1 VALNI
6 ILLVIIAIIMVLL
19 DLPGLLKIEKKNKIK
34 VLISYFLLLLTGFT
48 LGLLLILEREPV
60 SPTVIIER
68 MLNLILGIGL

>member
-1 VALNI
+1 MALNI